1 MRKPM
6 FNKTPLA
13 LAVGAALSAAALTP
27 PVLACTPDASSQTFT
42 VNTVDD
48 SDDSNDGVT
57 SLREAISAANS
68 AAGCDIVNFDLP
80 ESSTIMVNTVG
91 NPPINAT
98 DDINIQGP
106 GAAQLIIRHDESI
119 GLCDGTA
126 ECGSLISSTSADVS
140 LSDVTLS
147 NAARSAIVSTA
158 SDLTVERVV
167 ISDNNMAF
175 RGAGI
180 QFLQGTNNNL
190 VIRDSVI
197 SNNEA
202 IDRGGAIDIPDSFAS
217 GLIENSTIESNT
229 SQTEVGGIAIF
240 ENDVPVEVV
249 AGMEFIPDEV
259 NFVIRDSVIRGN
271 SALASAEGG
280 LAGGMYFSRNANSN
294 NVTLSFENSQIS
306 NNDAV
311 DSSGGVNIASRDDMA
326 ISITQTTFADNILNG
341 MNGRL
346 SCDGA
351 GLRVFTSER
360 PVNLTINDS
369 TFSGNRVED
378 GCAVGRGGGIQVSVG
393 QGGGLSPSS
402 IITQSTFSGNAAD
415 QGGAIFLGDSLSLTI
430 THSTITNNT
439 AENGGGIFV
448 NLDIEGAVTSAL
460 SNSIVAGNT
469 ATVADPDLRG
479 LFNADFSFIGVDS
492 ANASITDTG
501 GSVLNGGDPGLGA
514 LQDPPF
520 SSRTQQVHVPAAD
533 SAVLDAGDASLSAGV
548 GDTPLLDQ
556 TGRSR
561 IVGDQIDIGSVERN
575 NNRPPVQSPAIDAA
589 TAQVGVEFTLA
600 LNNFFSD
607 PDGDSLTFTILNPTE
622 LPAAVMLNGSV
633 VSGTFAAEDV
643 GEYTVQYQ
651 ACDAE
656 GFCITGD
663 GALTVVPAASDSSGD
678 AGPNDNTN
686 SGGGGG
692 GGGSLGLGWLSLL
705 SLLLWRR
712 KQ

>member
-13 LAVGAALSAAALTP
+13 LAVGAALSATALTP

-80 ESSTIMVNTVG
+80 ENSTVMVNTA
-91 NPPINAT
+91 NSLINVS

-106 GAAQLIIRHDESI
+106 GAAQLIISHVAVPPLSEVLFGS
-119 GLCDGTA
+119 
-126 ECGSLISSTSADVS
+126 GSLIRHTAADVS

-147 NAARSAIVSTA
+147 NAFNSAIVSTA

-167 ISDNNMAF
+167 ISDNRAF

-180 QFLQGTNNNL
+180 RFLEGTNNNL

-202 IDRGGAIDIPDSFAS
+202 IDRGGALDIPNSFAS
-217 GLIENSTIESNT
+217 GLIENSTIENNT
-229 SQTEVGGIAIF
+229 SQTVVGGILIF
-240 ENDVPVEVV
+240 ENDPDSFSVPGEPVV
-249 AGMEFIPDEV
+249 PDDEV
-259 NFVIRDSVIRGN
+259 DFVIRDSIIRGN
-271 SALASAEGG
+271 SALEPVEGG
-280 LAGGMYFSRNANSN
+280 LAGGLYFSNSSNSN
-294 NVTLSFENSQIS
+294 NVTLSIENSQIS
-306 NNDAV
+306 NNDAIG
-311 DSSGGVNIASRDDMA
+311 DNGGVHVFSSDDMT
-326 ISITQTTFADNILNG
+326 INITQTTFADNIINPNPANG
-341 MNGRL
+341 F
-346 SCDGA
+346 SCNGA
-351 GLRVFTSER
+351 GLRLNILNGSVD
-360 PVNLTINDS
+360 LTINDS
-369 TFSGNRVED
+369 TFSGNRVEGD
-378 GCAVGRGGGIQVSVG
+378 CASDSLGGGIYVS
-393 QGGGLSPSS
+393 GGESSGLLSS
-402 IITQSTFSGNAAD
+402 SSVITQSTFSGNAAD
-415 QGGAIFLGDSLSLTI
+415 QGGALYIETFSSLNI
-430 THSTITNNT
+430 AHSTITDNT
-439 AENGGGIFV
+439 AENGGGIFY
-448 NLDIEGAVTSAL
+448 NAGLSALTL

-479 LFNADFSFIGVDS
+479 LFNAGFSFIGVDS

-622 LPAAVMLNGSV
+622 LPAAIMLNGSV

-678 AGPNDNTN
+678 AGSNDNTN

-712 KQ
+712 RR